1 MLSRHRN
8 MIRNPS
14 TVIRAAL
21 LCSALWLGVCSAAL
35 AAGTPPVQLSP
46 NAPERYTVVRGDTLW
61 GIAGRFLSA
70 PWQWP
75 QVWQLNREQIANPH
89 LIYPG
94 DVVILDRSGTV
105 PRLRLARDPSA
116 SGLGDTAGLPLVR
129 LQPGARS
136 QPLAAQALPLLP
148 AAAIEPFLNRPWVL
162 DPAELAQHARI
173 VGTQDGRIYLSRG
186 DLAYARGLPGD
197 APEQWHVY
205 RPARALLDP
214 TTRQPLAWETLFVGT
229 ARLMRAGD
237 PATLRIESNQEEIGE
252 GDRLIPAA
260 PSVLP
265 SLAPRSPERALEGRI
280 LSVYRG
286 VESVGRHSVV
296 ALSLGS
302 SAGLEVGHVLR
313 VLSVGRQITDRT
325 TREPVLLPQEPIG
338 ELVVF
343 RVFDRIAYGL
353 VTGASQAISVGA
365 TVASPSL
372 QATGSPRSASASAS
386 VPVPAAMPVPASTT
400 TASSVSAAR

>member
-1 MLSRHRN
+1 MLNRHRN

-14 TVIRAAL
+14 TLIRTAV
-21 LCSALWLGVCSAAL
+21 LCSALWLGVCSPAL
-35 AAGTPPVQLSP
+35 ATDTAPVQIAP
-46 NAPERYTVVRGDTLW
+46 NAPDRYTVVRGDTLW

-75 QVWQLNREQIANPH
+75 QIWQLNREQIANPH

-94 DVVILDRSGTV
+94 DVVILDRSGGV
-105 PRLRLARDPSA
+105 PRLRLAREASA
-116 SGLGDTAGLPLVR
+116 SGVNGSGSMGGLPLVR
-129 LQPGARS
+129 LQPGARA
-136 QPLAAQALPLLP
+136 QALAAQALPTLP
-148 AAAIEPFLNRPWVL
+148 AAAIEPFLNRPWIL
-162 DPAELAQHARI
+162 DPADLAEHPRI

-186 DLAYARGLPGD
+186 DLAYARGLPAD
-197 APEQWHVY
+197 APEHWHVY
-205 RPARALLDP
+205 RPARPLLDP

-252 GDRLIPAA
+252 GDRLVPASA
-260 PSVLP
+260 TVLP
-265 SLAPRSPERALEGRI
+265 SLAPRAPEQALQGQI

-296 ALSLGS
+296 AISPGAQ
-302 SAGLEVGHVLR
+302 AGLEIGHVLR
-313 VLSVGRQITDRT
+313 VLSGRRQIIDRA

-343 RVFDRIAYGL
+343 RVFQGIAYGL
-353 VTGASQAISVGA
+353 VTGASEAISVGA
-365 TVASPSL
+365 AVASPR
-372 QATGSPRSASASAS
+372 QIAPGSGSTAAVAAPR
-386 VPVPAAMPVPASTT
+386 
-400 TASSVSAAR
+400 

>member
-1 MLSRHRN
+1 MN
-8 MIRNPS
+8 KNPS

-75 QVWQLNREQIANPH
+75 DIWQLNRDQIANPH

-94 DVVILDRSGTV
+94 DVVILDRSGDV
-105 PRLRLARDPSA
+105 PRLRLARDVGA
-116 SGLGDTAGLPLVR
+116 GGANDTTSGLPLVR
-129 LQPGARS
+129 LQPGART
-136 QPLAAQALPLLP
+136 QALAAQALPMLP

-186 DLAYARGLPGD
+186 DLAYARGLPAD
-197 APEQWHVY
+197 APEQWHIY

-214 TTRQPLAWETLFVGT
+214 ATRQPLAWETLFVGT
-229 ARLMRAGD
+229 ARLMRVGD

-252 GDRLIPAA
+252 GDRLVPAT
-260 PSVLP
+260 PTVLP
-265 SLAPRSPERALEGRI
+265 SLAPRAPQHSLEGRI

-296 ALSLGS
+296 AISLGS

-313 VLSVGRQITDRT
+313 VLSASRQITDRT
-325 TREPVLLPQEPIG
+325 TREPVVLPQEPIG

-353 VTGASQAISVGA
+353 VTGASQAISIGA
-365 TVASPSL
+365 AVATPSL
-372 QATGSPRSASASAS
+372 QSTGGPQ
-386 VPVPAAMPVPASTT
+386 
-400 TASSVSAAR
+400 ASSVATAR

>member
-1 MLSRHRN
+1 

-14 TVIRAAL
+14 TVIRTAL
-21 LCSALWLGVCSAAL
+21 LCSALWLGVCTSTL
-35 AAGTPPVQLSP
+35 AAGTPPVQLAP

-75 QVWQLNREQIANPH
+75 DLWQLNREQIANPH

-94 DVVILDRSGTV
+94 DVVILDRSGAV
-105 PRLRLARDPSA
+105 PRLRLARDPNSA
-116 SGLGDTAGLPLVR
+116 GTDGTGTLAGLPLVR
-129 LQPGARS
+129 LQPGARA
-136 QPLAAQALPLLP
+136 QALAAQALPTLP
-148 AAAIEPFLNRPWVL
+148 AASIEPFLNRPWIL
-162 DPAELAQHARI
+162 DPTELAQHARI

-186 DLAYARGLPGD
+186 DLAYARGLPAD

-214 TTRQPLAWETLFVGT
+214 TTRLPLAWETLFVGT
-229 ARLMRAGD
+229 ARLIRAGD

-252 GDRLIPAA
+252 GDRLVPATA
-260 PSVLP
+260 MVLP
-265 SLAPRSPERALEGRI
+265 SLAPRAPDRPLNGRI

-296 ALSLGS
+296 AISLGS
-302 SAGLEVGHVLR
+302 GAGLEVGHVLR
-313 VLSVGRQITDRT
+313 VLSAGRQITDRA

-343 RVFDRIAYGL
+343 RVFEGIAYGL

-365 TVASPSL
+365 AVTSPSL
-372 QATGSPRSASASAS
+372 QVSGGPHAASLATPR
-386 VPVPAAMPVPASTT
+386 
-400 TASSVSAAR
+400 

>member
-1 MLSRHRN
+1 MLRRHRN
-8 MIRNPS
+8 MTRNPS

-21 LCSALWLGVCSAAL
+21 LCSALWLGVCSAAQ

-94 DVVILDRSGTV
+94 DVVILDRSGAV
-105 PRLRLARDPSA
+105 PRLRLARDA
-116 SGLGDTAGLPLVR
+116 GAGAGAGTNGSGGLPLVR
-129 LQPGARS
+129 LEPGVRA
-136 QPLAAQALPLLP
+136 QPLAAQALPTLP

-162 DPAELAQHARI
+162 DPTELAQHARI

-186 DLAYARGLPGD
+186 DLAYARGLPAD

-214 TTRQPLAWETLFVGT
+214 STRQPLAYETLFVGT

-252 GDRLIPAA
+252 GDRLVPAT
-260 PSVLP
+260 PTVLP
-265 SLAPRSPERALEGRI
+265 SLAPRSPERSLEGRI

-296 ALSLGS
+296 AISLGA

-313 VLSVGRQITDRT
+313 VLSAPRQITDRT

-365 TVASPSL
+365 AVASPGI
-372 QATGSPRSASASAS
+372 QAADNL
-386 VPVPAAMPVPASTT
+386 
-400 TASSVSAAR
+400 SAAPVATAR